1 MDFFEPQRKLEK
13 SYYKVSPKFRICR
26 SKDLMIRGGDF
37 FAIWDEEN
45 ERWSRDQDDVIRI
58 VDKATDLYI
67 SEHKKDDETYK
78 PQYMWDADSGVIDKW
93 NKYVQR
99 QMRDNYQPLDN
110 KVIFSNTPVKR
121 EDYSTHKLAYPLEKA
136 ATPAYDELMST
147 LYSPDERRKIE
158 WAIGSIVAGDSVWI
172 QKFIVLVGDPGT
184 GKSTVLK
191 IIRMLFDGYCATIDA
206 KALGNAHA
214 AFALEPL
221 KNDPLV
227 AMQDDVDLSKLNDNT
242 RLNSIVSHEPLTVNE
257 KFKSQ
262 YENTFH
268 CFIFLGSNNDVKITD
283 SGSGLIRRLIDV
295 EPTGEKIPVERYREI
310 MKQIKFELSGI
321 AYHCLQVYNR
331 NKDKYD
337 NYIPVRMLRNTNIV
351 YNFLEENWDNILKGK
366 DGVRYQDIW
375 NAYQLYC
382 DMSKIQYPHDRQELR
397 REIRPYFREYFASF
411 EYEPG
416 KNCNGYFRG
425 FRYEK
430 FGISKDEKEEA
441 KDYIP
446 ELPDWLVLSS
456 TTSVLDEMAREGKWP
471 AQYASDNETPISKW
485 VNVKTTLDDI
495 LTNKLHYLKVPEYL
509 IVIDFDI
516 RGEDGEKNRKANLEA
531 AKHFPETYAE
541 YSKSGNGLHLHYIYK
556 GDVSKLSRI
565 YDEGIEI
572 KVFTGNSS
580 LRRKL
585 IGCNEVPIATITTGL
600 PLKGEDKKVIDKE
613 CLKNE
618 KALRTFI
625 KRNLNKEYHANTA
638 CSVQFIFS
646 ELEKAYKN
654 GVPYD
659 VSDLANSVM
668 VFAANSTNQAD
679 KCLSLVNNMHFR
691 SKDLEDISNAI
702 EVHEDQITEF
712 LKDESKPIAIYD
724 IEVFPN
730 LYLLCY
736 KLRGKEGHVRLYN
749 PTSKQI
755 EDLYSNYRLVGFNNR
770 GYDAHENYGRMM
782 GYSNEQSYKQSQKI
796 VNSPKGTFN
805 SGTFSEAYRADFLDL
820 YDISVTKQSLKKWEY
835 ELGITH
841 LENQYPWDEDL
852 PEDKWE
858 EVGNYCC
865 NDVDATDA
873 LFDHI
878 HAEIIARQII
888 SELSSLPPID
898 TNRQHI
904 TKIIFGKDKRPNL
917 VYTDLATGEQT
928 YMDGTK
934 HPTRTDIIMSFPG
947 YEFRKPG
954 EPPFEESDYIEESTS
969 RRSRYMGCD
978 PSEGGYVFSNPGCW
992 INAWCFDVG
1001 GLHPASI
1008 IAMDKFGEYTKIYK
1022 EIRDARIFIKHHDY
1036 ESAGKLLGGILKK
1049 YLTSEDD
1056 ADNLSRALK
1065 LILNSTYGF
1074 CSATFDNP
1082 FRDPRDLDNIVAKRG
1097 ALFMITLK
1105 ENVKKLG
1112 YNVLHCKTDSI
1123 KIENPDDFISNYIF
1137 EFGKKYG
1144 YEFEIENKF
1153 ERLCL
1158 INRAVYIGK
1167 LAKDDASWLK
1177 ACKKAAEKGKPEPT
1191 RWHAVGKEFA
1201 VPYVFKTL
1209 FSKEELVF
1217 DDYCITFSV
1226 NGKLYLDFNEALP
1239 EGEHNYKF
1247 VGKVGRFIP
1256 VVDGCGGGVL
1266 YRESDGKYSA
1276 ASGSKGYK
1284 WMEAEVVKANHLE
1297 DKIDKSYFRKL
1308 CDDAIAEIENYV
1320 WFDGFVSENIEECNN
1335 AIIPF

>member
-430 FGISKDEKEEA
+430 FGISKDELRIIFLNFQTGWFFLPPHLYLMRWQEKE
-441 KDYIP
+441 
-446 ELPDWLVLSS
+446 SGQHS
-456 TTSVLDEMAREGKWP
+456 MR
-471 AQYASDNETPISKW
+471 
-485 VNVKTTLDDI
+485 
-495 LTNKLHYLKVPEYL
+495 L
-509 IVIDFDI
+509 IMK
-516 RGEDGEKNRKANLEA
+516 RQSA
-531 AKHFPETYAE
+531 
-541 YSKSGNGLHLHYIYK
+541 NGLTL
-556 GDVSKLSRI
+556 
-565 YDEGIEI
+565 
-572 KVFTGNSS
+572 
-580 LRRKL
+580 
-585 IGCNEVPIATITTGL
+585 
-600 PLKGEDKKVIDKE
+600 
-613 CLKNE
+613 
-618 KALRTFI
+618 
-625 KRNLNKEYHANTA
+625 
-638 CSVQFIFS
+638 
-646 ELEKAYKN
+646 
-654 GVPYD
+654 
-659 VSDLANSVM
+659 
-668 VFAANSTNQAD
+668 
-679 KCLSLVNNMHFR
+679 
-691 SKDLEDISNAI
+691 
-702 EVHEDQITEF
+702 
-712 LKDESKPIAIYD
+712 
-724 IEVFPN
+724 
-730 LYLLCY
+730 
-736 KLRGKEGHVRLYN
+736 
-749 PTSKQI
+749 
-755 EDLYSNYRLVGFNNR
+755 
-770 GYDAHENYGRMM
+770 
-782 GYSNEQSYKQSQKI
+782 
-796 VNSPKGTFN
+796 
-805 SGTFSEAYRADFLDL
+805 
-820 YDISVTKQSLKKWEY
+820 
-835 ELGITH
+835 
-841 LENQYPWDEDL
+841 
-852 PEDKWE
+852 
-858 EVGNYCC
+858 
-865 NDVDATDA
+865 
-873 LFDHI
+873 
-878 HAEIIARQII
+878 
-888 SELSSLPPID
+888 
-898 TNRQHI
+898 RQH
-904 TKIIFGKDKRPNL
+904 
-917 VYTDLATGEQT
+917 
-928 YMDGTK
+928 
-934 HPTRTDIIMSFPG
+934 
-947 YEFRKPG
+947 
-954 EPPFEESDYIEESTS
+954 
-969 RRSRYMGCD
+969 
-978 PSEGGYVFSNPGCW
+978 
-992 INAWCFDVG
+992 
-1001 GLHPASI
+1001 
-1008 IAMDKFGEYTKIYK
+1008 
-1022 EIRDARIFIKHHDY
+1022 
-1036 ESAGKLLGGILKK
+1036 
-1049 YLTSEDD
+1049 
-1056 ADNLSRALK
+1056 
-1065 LILNSTYGF
+1065 
-1074 CSATFDNP
+1074 
-1082 FRDPRDLDNIVAKRG
+1082 
-1097 ALFMITLK
+1097 
-1105 ENVKKLG
+1105 
-1112 YNVLHCKTDSI
+1112 
-1123 KIENPDDFISNYIF
+1123 
-1137 EFGKKYG
+1137 
-1144 YEFEIENKF
+1144 
-1153 ERLCL
+1153 
-1158 INRAVYIGK
+1158 
-1167 LAKDDASWLK
+1167 
-1177 ACKKAAEKGKPEPT
+1177 
-1191 RWHAVGKEFA
+1191 
-1201 VPYVFKTL
+1201 
-1209 FSKEELVF
+1209 
-1217 DDYCITFSV
+1217 
-1226 NGKLYLDFNEALP
+1226 
-1239 EGEHNYKF
+1239 
-1247 VGKVGRFIP
+1247 
-1256 VVDGCGGGVL
+1256 
-1266 YRESDGKYSA
+1266 
-1276 ASGSKGYK
+1276 
-1284 WMEAEVVKANHLE
+1284 
-1297 DKIDKSYFRKL
+1297 
-1308 CDDAIAEIENYV
+1308 
-1320 WFDGFVSENIEECNN
+1320 
-1335 AIIPF
+1335 